1 MFQDDDTAA
10 RPSVLYVEDRLVN
23 VTLMRA
29 VFARRPGL
37 QLHVAT
43 TGREALQ
50 MAPELNPALLLLDV
64 HLPDCHATQL
74 LLDLRRH
81 PGCRDA
87 PAVAVTADQ
96 HFSLA
101 GTGFSAL
108 WLKPLDLARVFR
120 ELDAL
125 IAGAEPA
132 SPVPDGVAAHAAASD
147 AAPGGGHDEQPHA

>member
-1 MFQDDDTAA
+1 MLQHDGTAA

-50 MAPELNPALLLLDV
+50 MAPELKPALLLLDV

-74 LLDLRRH
+74 LIELRRH

-101 GTGFSAL
+101 GTGFSDL

-125 IAGAEPA
+125 IAAVDPA
-132 SPVPDGVAAHAAASD
+132 SPLSDDVATHATAPDAAS
-147 AAPGGGHDEQPHA
+147 GGAHDERPHA